1 MSGGWCRLPA
11 GWSGD
16 LSLDGS
22 SLLHAASLL
31 SGGWT
36 CLLHVAIRPERGEQ
50 KLKTCRGLGWDSVQL
65 PFHHPLLVKVS
76 QGSTQI

>member
-16 LSLDGS
+16 LSLDNS

-31 SGGWT
+31 SGCRT
-36 CLLHVAIRPERGEQ
+36 CLLHVDIRPEGGEK

-65 PFHHPLLVKVS
+65 PFHFPLLVKVS